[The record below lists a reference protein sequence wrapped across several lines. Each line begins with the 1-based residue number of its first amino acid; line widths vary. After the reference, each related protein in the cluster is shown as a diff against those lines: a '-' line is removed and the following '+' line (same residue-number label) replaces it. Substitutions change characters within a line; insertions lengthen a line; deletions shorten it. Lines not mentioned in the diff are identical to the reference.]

1 MGIIENSWLTNYCN
15 SSAVNSFWF
24 NLGLLV
30 VFVNYFP
37 VVCVCLFVLNR
48 TFFVLSG
55 LPVLVTSGPSTCVHM
70 FSRLFK
76 KHAFELLY
84 LSSLSFLV
92 FLLSM
97 LSY

>member
-1 MGIIENSWLTNYCN
+1 M
-15 SSAVNSFWF
+15 
-24 NLGLLV
+24 

-55 LPVLVTSGPSTCVHM
+55 LPVLVTSGPSTCMHM

-84 LSSLSFLV
+84 YYYSSLPFLV

>member
-1 MGIIENSWLTNYCN
+1 M
-15 SSAVNSFWF
+15 
-24 NLGLLV
+24 

-55 LPVLVTSGPSTCVHM
+55 LPVLVTSALSTCMHM

-76 KHAFELLY
+76 KHAFELL
-84 LSSLSFLV
+84 SLSFFFFSYSLV